1 LIYRQLNRKSL
12 IIHCVKNYTASLE
25 KPKVTRLVNIVK
37 NATKTKMIAIISIFT
52 ALYAVLRIIPTMPM
66 IGASGNWFSVSDV
79 VAPLYGII
87 LGPLTGGL
95 SIIIGTFVAMAMG
108 RPVSFMFLD
117 FLPATVAAVS
127 LGLII
132 GRKWMPVIALNIV
145 LLVAF
150 LIHPNTSIFV
160 NVPLSGATIPL
171 PFAWL
176 HIIAIAILIS
186 PLGRKA
192 VKWVTTLTPT
202 KVATGIAILVFIG
215 TMMQHLTGN
224 LLFETIMAQ
233 PIGGIPVE
241 GYPDIWASIFFV
253 YPVERI
259 ILVIVATIIGTPLLR
274 ILKNTLLPDEN
285 AAKYT

>member
-1 LIYRQLNRKSL
+1 M
-12 IIHCVKNYTASLE
+12 
-25 KPKVTRLVNIVK
+25 VNIVK
-37 NATKTKMIAIISIFT
+37 NAPKTKIIAFVSIFT
-52 ALYAVLRIIPTMPM
+52 ALYAVLRIIPTVPM
-66 IGASGNWFSVSDV
+66 IGSSGNWFSVSDV
-79 VAPLYGII
+79 IAPLYGII
-87 LGPLTGGL
+87 LGPYIGGL
-95 SIIIGTFVAMAMG
+95 SIIIGTFLAMAMG

-127 LGLII
+127 LGLILK
-132 GRKWMPVIALNIV
+132 RKWMPVIALNIV

-150 LIHPNTSIFV
+150 LIHPNTSVFV
-160 NVPLSGATIPL
+160 NIPLSDTTIPL

-176 HIIAIAILIS
+176 HIVALAILVS

-192 VKWVTTLTPT
+192 AQWVSTITAT
-202 KVATGIAILVFIG
+202 KVATGIVILVFIG
-215 TMMQHLTGN
+215 TMMQHLMGN

-274 ILKNTLLPDEN
+274 ILKNTVLPNEN
-285 AAKYT
+285 

>member
-1 LIYRQLNRKSL
+1 M
-12 IIHCVKNYTASLE
+12 
-25 KPKVTRLVNIVK
+25 VNIVK
-37 NATKTKMIAIISIFT
+37 DATKTKIIALVSIFT
-52 ALYAVLRIIPTMPM
+52 ALYAVLRIIPTVPM
-66 IGASGNWFSVSDV
+66 IGSSGNWFSVSDV

-87 LGPLTGGL
+87 LGPYIGGL
-95 SIIIGTFVAMAMG
+95 SITIGTFLAMAMG

-117 FLPATVAAVS
+117 FLPATVGAVS
-127 LGLII
+127 LGLLIK
-132 GRKWMPVIALNIV
+132 RKWMPVIALNIL

-150 LIHPNTSIFV
+150 LIHPNTSVFV
-160 NVPLSGATIPL
+160 NVPLSDTTIPL

-176 HIIAIAILIS
+176 HIVALAILVS

-192 VKWVTTLTPT
+192 AQWVSTLTAT
-202 KVATGIAILVFIG
+202 KAATGIAILVFIG

-259 ILVIVATIIGTPLLR
+259 VLVIVATIIGTPLLR
-274 ILKNTLLPDEN
+274 ILKSTLLPNEN
-285 AAKYT
+285 

>member
-1 LIYRQLNRKSL
+1 
-12 IIHCVKNYTASLE
+12 
-25 KPKVTRLVNIVK
+25 LVNIIK
-37 NATKTKMIAIISIFT
+37 NAANTKIIALVAIFT
-52 ALYAVLRIIPTMPM
+52 ALYTVLRLIPTVPM
-66 IGASGNWFSVSDV
+66 IGSSGSWFSVSDV
-79 VAPLYGII
+79 IAPLYGII
-87 LGPLTGGL
+87 LGPYIGGL
-95 SIIIGTFVAMAMG
+95 SIMIGTFLAIAMG

-117 FLPATVAAVS
+117 FLPATVGAVS
-127 LGLII
+127 LGLLIK
-132 GRKWMPVIALNIV
+132 RKWMPVIALNIV

-150 LIHPNTSIFV
+150 LIHPNTSVFV
-160 NVPLSGATIPL
+160 NVPLSSTTIPL

-176 HIIAIAILIS
+176 HIVALAVLVS

-192 VKWVTTLTPT
+192 AQWVSTLTAT

-215 TMMQHLTGN
+215 TMTQHLMGN

-241 GYPDIWASIFFV
+241 GYPDIWTSIFFV

-274 ILKNTLLPDEN
+274 ILKNTLIPNEN
-285 AAKYT
+285 

>member
-1 LIYRQLNRKSL
+1 
-12 IIHCVKNYTASLE
+12 
-25 KPKVTRLVNIVK
+25 LVNIIK
-37 NATKTKMIAIISIFT
+37 NATNTKIIAFVSIFT
-52 ALYAVLRIIPTMPM
+52 ALYTVLRLIPTVPM
-66 IGASGNWFSVSDV
+66 IGSSGNWFSVSDV
-79 VAPLYGII
+79 IAPLYGII
-87 LGPLTGGL
+87 LGPYIGGL
-95 SIIIGTFVAMAMG
+95 SIMIGTFLAMAMG
-108 RPVSFMFLD
+108 RPVSFMLLD

-127 LGLII
+127 LGLILK
-132 GRKWMPVIALNIV
+132 RKWMPVIALNIV

-160 NVPLSGATIPL
+160 NVPLSGTTIPL

-176 HIIAIAILIS
+176 HIVALAILVS

-192 VKWVTTLTPT
+192 AQWVSTLTAT
-202 KVATGIAILVFIG
+202 KVAIGIAILVFIG
-215 TMMQHLTGN
+215 TMMQHLMGN

-274 ILKNTLLPDEN
+274 ILKNTLLPNEN
-285 AAKYT
+285 

>member
-1 LIYRQLNRKSL
+1 M
-12 IIHCVKNYTASLE
+12 
-25 KPKVTRLVNIVK
+25 PKVKKMVNITK
-37 NATKTKMIAIISIFT
+37 NAPKTKFIAIISIFT

-79 VAPLYGII
+79 VAPIYGVI

-117 FLPATVAAVS
+117 FLPATIAAVS

-132 GRKWMPVIALNIV
+132 KRKWIPVITLNIV

-160 NVPLSGATIPL
+160 NIPLSGSTIPL

-176 HIIAIAILIS
+176 HIVAIAILVS
-186 PLGRKA
+186 PLGHKA
-192 VKWVTTLTPT
+192 AQWVTSLTPK
-202 KVATGIAILVFIG
+202 KVALGIAILAFIG

-241 GYPDIWASIFFV
+241 SYPGIWTSIFFV

-274 ILKNTLLPDEN
+274 ILKSTLLPDEN
-285 AAKYT
+285 ASS